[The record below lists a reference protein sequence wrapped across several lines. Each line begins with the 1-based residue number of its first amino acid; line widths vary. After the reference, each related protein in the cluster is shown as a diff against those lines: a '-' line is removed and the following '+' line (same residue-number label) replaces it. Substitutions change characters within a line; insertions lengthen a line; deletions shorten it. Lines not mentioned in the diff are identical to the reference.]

1 LGTVAGCRAALVK
14 AEHKGRPK
22 GTLPH
27 FPGGKQFPW
36 GGQNHEADYNDLL
49 MRAMEKSRMQKR
61 GLRDCIELMYLQD
74 SSMLLGTY
82 QPSGQGLKCWDWL

>member
-1 LGTVAGCRAALVK
+1 
-14 AEHKGRPK
+14 
-22 GTLPH
+22 
-27 FPGGKQFPW
+27 
-36 GGQNHEADYNDLL
+36 